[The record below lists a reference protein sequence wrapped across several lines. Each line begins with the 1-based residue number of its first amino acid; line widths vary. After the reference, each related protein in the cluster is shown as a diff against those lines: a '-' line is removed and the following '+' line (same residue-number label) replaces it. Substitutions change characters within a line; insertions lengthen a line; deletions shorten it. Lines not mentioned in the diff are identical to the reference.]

1 MALFGGSPTER
12 QARELAKKEPE
23 IIVACPGRLLDLIQR
38 GDLVLQGV
46 EVLTLD
52 EADHMFDMGF
62 LPDIRRIL
70 QHLPERRQNLFFSAT
85 MPREIHKLARR
96 ILFKPV
102 TIEIEHSKPADTI
115 DHALYSIQENRKFDA
130 LEALFSGSEFCSAIV
145 FLRTK
150 RRVRKLAQRLGKQGH
165 SAVALQ
171 GNMSQNQRESAL
183 RDFRSGHFDVLVA
196 TDIAARGL
204 DIEGV
209 SHVVNYDIPNTP
221 DAYTHRIGR
230 TGRSGLAGTAFT
242 FVTPVDDAILR
253 SIEKRLGQR
262 IKRADASFF
271 GSAPGRADRSSQA
284 RRSTA
289 ALQPAPRNG
298 KKHNKK
304 NNEPFGVAIH
314 RGSSRT
320 SRLLGNEKP
329 CQSRSRRPGNHYE
342 SKTTMGKRLYL
353 GNLSFDTT
361 DETLHAALS
370 ENGVVKDLH
379 VVSDRDTG
387 RPRGFAFAEMSTDAE
402 AQAVIAALD
411 GTELDGRQLTVNEA
425 RERQPRQGG
434 GGRRY

>member
-1 MALFGGSPTER
+1 
-12 QARELAKKEPE
+12 
-23 IIVACPGRLLDLIQR
+23 
-38 GDLVLQGV
+38 
-46 EVLTLD
+46 
-52 EADHMFDMGF
+52 MFDMGF
-62 LPDIRRIL
+62 LPDVRRIL

-85 MPREIHKLARR
+85 MPRELRKLAHR

-102 TIEIEHSKPADTI
+102 TIEIEHSKPANTI
-115 DHALYSIQENRKFDA
+115 DHAFYSIQENRKFDA
-130 LEALFSGSEFCSAIV
+130 LEAVFSGDEFCSAIV
-145 FLRTK
+145 FMRTK
-150 RRVRKLAQRLGKQGH
+150 RRVRQLAQRLDKHGH
-165 SAVALQ
+165 SAIALQ
-171 GNMSQNQRESAL
+171 GNMSQKQRESAL
-183 RDFRSGHFDVLVA
+183 LGFRSGHFDVLVA

-242 FVTPVDDAILR
+242 FVTPVDDATLR
-253 SIEKRLGQR
+253 SIEKHLGQR
-262 IKRADASFF
+262 IKRADASLF
-271 GSAPGRADRSSQA
+271 GSAPIRAGKSSQA
-284 RRSTA
+284 RSPTK
-289 ALQPAPRNG
+289 ALQPTLR
-298 KKHNKK
+298 KKKSDNKK
-304 NNEPFGVAIH
+304 NSEPFGAAIQC
-314 RGSSRT
+314 GSSRMFRLPGNDKPRP
-320 SRLLGNEKP
+320 SRLR
-329 CQSRSRRPGNHYE
+329 RSGNHCE
-342 SKTTMGKRLYL
+342 RKITMGKRLYL

-379 VVSDRDTG
+379 MVSDRDTG

-434 GGRRY
+434 GGQRY